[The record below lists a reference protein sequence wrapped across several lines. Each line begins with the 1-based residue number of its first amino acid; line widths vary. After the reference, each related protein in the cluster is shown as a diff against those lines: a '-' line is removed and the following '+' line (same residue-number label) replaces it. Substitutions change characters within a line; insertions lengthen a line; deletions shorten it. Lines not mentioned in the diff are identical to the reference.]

1 MKTKGYIL
9 ICSLLSASVLALSQ
23 DNGRRWVYSP
33 ASRDMGRAF
42 VVDTSFV
49 EVYYAMNA
57 DDIKN
62 RETYLDY
69 QYLEIGK
76 RYVKYSSE
84 FMREAEEKQRVWVQE
99 HPGAKSVPNVSP
111 KSKLG
116 IWSEYQ
122 YSEYFT
128 HQGVLTEYSTMPM
141 GLEKEN
147 AFHKETYPNQQWTV
161 LSDTATVCNVRCQKA
176 LCQFSG
182 REFVAWFANSIPLKY
197 GPWKFGGL
205 PGLILKVEDTGHLYS
220 FECVKIERKK
230 VKIVMHEY
238 PGYREK
244 KRSDILKLQRLA
256 NEDWFKLVGFINPKT
271 GEVMSKY
278 VPYNPLELK

>member
-33 ASRDMGRAF
+33 ASRGMGRAF

-141 GLEKEN
+141 GL
-147 AFHKETYPNQQWTV
+147 
-161 LSDTATVCNVRCQKA
+161 
-176 LCQFSG
+176 
-182 REFVAWFANSIPLKY
+182 
-197 GPWKFGGL
+197 
-205 PGLILKVEDTGHLYS
+205 
-220 FECVKIERKK
+220 
-230 VKIVMHEY
+230 
-238 PGYREK
+238 
-244 KRSDILKLQRLA
+244 
-256 NEDWFKLVGFINPKT
+256 
-271 GEVMSKY
+271 
-278 VPYNPLELK
+278 